1 MLLKMNQGVM
11 IVKIKRTNRNPILA
25 EEEMWNPIVA

>member
-11 IVKIKRTNRNPILA
+11 IVKIKRTTRNPILA
-25 EEEMWNPIVA
+25 EVEMWNPIVA